1 MRLDEAL
8 YAHLTACPLAAVT
21 ALAALVSTR
30 IYPAVAPQ
38 DAKVPCL
45 TYDIGQQDE
54 EQTHSGGVGIVQTTG
69 SVTVEATEYADCRA
83 LAVAAKAAIEAPT
96 QRWGDVRIW
105 RVLVTAGTT
114 PEFDDQTQ
122 TWVQAL
128 SIAVT
133 HAKEA

>member
-30 IYPAVAPQ
+30 IYPAVAPE
-38 DAKVPCL
+38 DAKVPLL
-45 TYDIGQQDE
+45 TYDISQGDE
-54 EQTHSGGVGIVQTTG
+54 EQTHSGGIGIVQTTG
-69 SVTVEATEYADCRA
+69 SVTVEGTEYADCRA
-83 LAVAAKAAIEAPT
+83 LAVAAKAALEAPT

-105 RVLVTAGTT
+105 RVLVTANGI
-114 PEFDDQTQ
+114 PEFDNDTKS
-122 TWVQAL
+122 WVQAL